1 MPSGIR
7 WPMLCGPSTDH
18 RRATRLASVSG
29 RGGPSGERRPR
40 PETGS
45 GGRARQG
52 RCKPRP
58 IDPLLAKPDRAGL
71 PPATIENGAGRGRCG
86 VVCGCPLG
94 TVRDRCEWHGSGTAD
109 EDDVRRARKSR
120 HQLDRRVRPYP
131 GDTRLVGKGRR
142 RPAAV
147 GRWESKPPPRWP
159 GDRGQE
165 REGTG
170 TCETGSWRE
179 SQDER
184 TASMSVLTLTAQAVQ
199 GDRERVPGRGLRQ
212 LPLQTSERRQARP
225 HGAATVPGRG

>member
-1 MPSGIR
+1 VP
-7 WPMLCGPSTDH
+7 CGPGAPRTQH
-18 RRATRLASVSG
+18 GPKNPVPSG
-29 RGGPSGERRPR
+29 RGRPLALR
-40 PETGS
+40 SSATRDRS
-45 GGRARQG
+45 AGRARQG

-58 IDPLLAKPDRAGL
+58 TDPLLAKPDRAGL

-86 VVCGCPLG
+86 VVRGCPLRTG
-94 TVRDRCEWHGSGTAD
+94 RDRCEWHGSGTPD

-120 HQLDRRVRPYP
+120 HQLDRRVRPDP

-142 RPAAV
+142 RPAAA
-147 GRWESKPPPRWP
+147 GRWDSKPPPRWP

-165 REGTG
+165 REGAG
-170 TCETGSWRE
+170 TCETAGCRE

-184 TASMSVLTLTAQAVQ
+184 TASMSVLTLTAQAMQ
-199 GDRERVPGRGLRQ
+199 GDRERFPGRGLRQ